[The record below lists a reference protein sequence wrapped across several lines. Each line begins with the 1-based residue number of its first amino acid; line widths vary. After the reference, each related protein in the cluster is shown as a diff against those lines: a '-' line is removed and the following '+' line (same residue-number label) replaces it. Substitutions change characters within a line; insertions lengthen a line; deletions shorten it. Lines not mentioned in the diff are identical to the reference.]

1 METRTN
7 NNSPSPIDETK
18 YQEML
23 DQEARLAAYKV
34 GPRVY
39 RLTGIDTDPVR
50 FFVLG
55 CHGNG
60 KKAQRDTAALM
71 NQIADEL
78 QQSGEPTPSFILF
91 LGDNIYDYGVSTPS
105 TPAFN
110 DCFHYIYYDESMT
123 VTSRIPCLMLLGNHD
138 VNMHGKAILS
148 SNASGDDTGINQ
160 AAHTYIANIPANIRK
175 KAALYQQDELP
186 VNQLSHW
193 NMPYL
198 YYSVIAGNTQIF
210 CLNSSSYLQEYLELQ
225 SGKVVN
231 GINTETG
238 RVNQAWWFEK
248 EYNAAKKAGRQIFIA
263 QHHPLFVSGKRS
275 FPAGFDY
282 NHYLT
287 WQQVLDLNAKLKRAN
302 PAFKETASYNS
313 LLASTFEQQ
322 GIAPDLVFAAH
333 EHFISY
339 YNDIELQKGKQPLR
353 QFTSGGGG
361 GDLQKRT
368 SYRGH
373 PHVGMHQQHNG
384 FGMVTC
390 DPDHT
395 NEFTIDVFTNE
406 GLRMRFDE
414 SSQHPIMQKND
425 DLQVEKLRKCVLT
438 ACDRYFTALK
448 AAEIKAFP
456 AETALQEKQ
465 DKNATGFYSFFSKK
479 ITDVWQSVYD
489 ASNVVMGFLFHD
501 AEHDKENRIVQDIH
515 AYFSQIELPDLQ
527 AALEHLFRLTRTL
540 PYLKHESDA
549 VFYKILQNAVRENLG
564 FDLRILFQAAN
575 LYEIAPI
582 EYASTVAFKT

>member
-1 METRTN
+1 MDTRTTN
-7 NNSPSPIDETK
+7 HSSSPTDESK
-18 YQEML
+18 YQDML
-23 DQEARLAAYKV
+23 DQEAREAAYKV

-60 KKAQRDTAALM
+60 KKAQRDTATLM
-71 NQIADEL
+71 NQIANEL

-110 DCFHYIYYDESMT
+110 ECFHNIYYDKSMT
-123 VTSRIPCLMLLGNHD
+123 ATSSIPCLMLLGNHD

-160 AAHTYIANIPANIRK
+160 SAHTYIANIPANIHK
-175 KAALYQQDELP
+175 KAALYQQDKLP
-186 VNQLSHW
+186 VSQLSHW

-198 YYSVIAGNTQIF
+198 YYSIIAGNTQIF
-210 CLNSSSYLQEYLELQ
+210 CLNSSSYLQEYLELH
-225 SGKVVN
+225 SGKVHN
-231 GINTETG
+231 GFNIETG
-238 RVNQAWWFEK
+238 RVNQAWWFQK
-248 EYNAAKKAGRQIFIA
+248 EYEAAKKAGRQIFIA

-275 FPAGFDY
+275 FPANFDY

-287 WQQVLDLNAKLKRAN
+287 WQQVLTLNAKLKRAN
-302 PAFKETASYNS
+302 PAFKETASYNA

-339 YNDIELQKGKQPLR
+339 YNDIELQQGKQPLR

-373 PHVGMHQQHNG
+373 PYVGMHQQHNG

-414 SSQHPIMQKND
+414 SSQHTVMHENAD
-425 DLQVEKLRKCVLT
+425 FQVENLRQCVLT
-438 ACDRYFTALK
+438 ACDRYFTTLK
-448 AAEIKAFP
+448 NAELKAFP
-456 AETALQEKQ
+456 AETSLQEKQ
-465 DKNATGFYSFFSKK
+465 DKNATGIYSFFSKK
-479 ITDVWQSVYD
+479 ITDAWQSVYD
-489 ASNVVMGFLFHD
+489 ASNVVIGFLFHD
-501 AEHDKENRIVQDIH
+501 AEHEKENRIVQDIH

-527 AALEHLFRLTRTL
+527 AALEHLFRLTRAL
-540 PYLKHESDA
+540 PYRAHESSE
-549 VFYKILQNAVRENLG
+549 VFYKILQDTAYQKFG
-564 FDLRILFQAAN
+564 FDLRILFEAAN
-575 LYEIAPI
+575 LHEIAPI
-582 EYASTVAFKT
+582 EHTSTVAIKT